1 MLLWQEKSIPYCYFL
16 DTILLLFGYHTATFW
31 IPYCYFLDTILLL
44 FGYHTAT
51 FILTEVAVHV
61 ILLKTLEG
69 DFMGSTDIVKIKK
82 TTMLQKP
89 SGTIAISGN
98 LDARERKLYNM
109 LLKVAEINLRQ
120 NPQQNIFTTTL
131 ATLKQAL
138 NVNEDDKHN
147 TDYKKILEKMSDIK
161 LRYNILKK
169 DHRIEGFA
177 HLIDNVKFITD
188 ESTKFTTISYS
199 IPEEVRQSIINKNGM
214 YASID
219 LVIIRGLVSKYS
231 IILYELVKDY
241 QKVEIPKMTMQ
252 DFKEIFGIEGKYEG
266 RINNLKAKVLDV
278 AVNELNA
285 NENIN
290 FTVKYELI
298 KTGKIYTHIKFT
310 AKPKQIKEKQI
321 EIQELQQLQ
330 LQPLQ
335 QLPEKVSNPEL
346 EEIIPY
352 LPRAYQSTKKV
363 IDILIEA
370 LEHKRKSKDYII
382 SQIKYCNEQ
391 YKKDK
396 VKNYV
401 LYLRNAIEKD
411 YACAEE
417 VELDIVRPEDA
428 EGYIDE
434 RHPKDGMIVRT
445 KLTNIHKFEDGY
457 LVTLVDVDRNFPDLV
472 AKVSP
477 EWLLERARKHKEN
490 KTR

>member
-1 MLLWQEKSIPYCYFL
+1 MS
-16 DTILLLFGYHTATFW
+16 
-31 IPYCYFLDTILLL
+31 
-44 FGYHTAT
+44 
-51 FILTEVAVHV
+51 
-61 ILLKTLEG
+61 
-69 DFMGSTDIVKIKK
+69 STNIVKTKK
-82 TTMLQKP
+82 TTILQKP

-109 LLKVAEINLRQ
+109 LLKVAEISLKQ

-131 ATLKQAL
+131 ATLRQAL
-138 NVNEDDKHN
+138 NVNEDDKNHATYEKILKRLN
-147 TDYKKILEKMSDIK
+147 DIKLEYNILEKDTYIK
-161 LRYNILKK
+161 
-169 DHRIEGFA
+169 GFA
-177 HLIDNVKFITD
+177 SLLDNVEIKTD
-188 ESTKFTTISYS
+188 KITKFVTVTYS
-199 IPEEVRQSIINKNGM
+199 IPERVRQSMISKNGM

-219 LVIIRGLVSKYS
+219 LVVIRGLVSKYS

-252 DFKEIFGIEGKYEG
+252 DFKKIFGIEGKYEG
-266 RINNLKAKVLDV
+266 RIDHLKTYVLDV

-310 AKPKQIKEKQI
+310 AKPKQIKEEQI
-321 EIQELQQLQ
+321 EIQQLQ
-330 LQPLQ
+330 LQLLQ
-335 QLPEKVSNPEL
+335 QLPKQVSNPVL

-352 LPRAYQSTKKV
+352 LPREFKSTKKV
-363 IDILIEA
+363 IDILIDA

-391 YKKDK
+391 YNKDK

-434 RHPKDGMIVRT
+434 IHLKDGRIIRT
-445 KLTNIHKFEDGY
+445 KLTNIQKDGDEY
-457 LVTLVDVDRNFPDLV
+457 TFKLVDIDGKYEDVYARM
-472 AKVSP
+472 SP